1 MVVMTSKPE
10 GSRPAPIGPHTI
22 RRFTLSNGIRLIVQ
36 ENHVSPSVVVRGH
49 LWVGAIYDP
58 VEKMGLS
65 RFTALGVGRGTAT
78 RTFQEINELTE
89 SVGANVF
96 VSGGRHLTSFG
107 GKSLTEDVDL
117 LVDIL
122 SDVLQHPV
130 FPQRE
135 VDKVRGQ
142 LVTSLKELEDDT
154 RSLASREFRQ
164 LLYTLD
170 HPYGRPVD
178 GTLET
183 IPAILRGDLESFYQT
198 YYHPRDAAIV
208 VVGDV
213 QPEQVRDKL
222 DRALGG
228 WQPAGEGQTF
238 EVPAV
243 EPLQVQLRHVRTM
256 TNKTQADIAL
266 GTVGPSRFADVYY
279 AARLGDLILG
289 QLGLM
294 GRLGEK
300 VRDEKGLAYY
310 AYSGMEAGLGRG
322 PWSVRAGVNP
332 ANVDEAIESIVT
344 EIRRLRDEPVTDAEL
359 EDGKDYVTGTL
370 PLRLE
375 TNEGI
380 ASTLLDIDLYQ
391 LGDDYIMRYES
402 IMRSVTKEQI
412 QAAAQEY
419 LDSEQ
424 YALSIVGPYE
434 EIE

>member
-1 MVVMTSKPE
+1 MVVMTSGPE
-10 GSRPAPIGPHTI
+10 GGRLAPIGPHTI
-22 RRFTLSNGIRLIVQ
+22 RRFTLSNGIKLIVQ

-49 LWVGAIYDP
+49 LWVGAIHDP

-107 GKSLTEDVDL
+107 GKSLIEDFDL

-142 LVTSLKELEDDT
+142 LVTGLKELEDDT
-154 RSLASREFRQ
+154 RGLASREFRQ

-183 IPAILRGDLESFYQT
+183 IPAIQRADLESFYQT
-198 YYHPRDAAIV
+198 YYHPRDASIV

-222 DRALGG
+222 DKALGD
-228 WQPAGEGQTF
+228 WQPDGDGQAF

-243 EPLQVQLRHVRTM
+243 QTLQVQLRHVRTM

-266 GTVGPSRFADVYY
+266 GTIGPSRFADVYY

-300 VRDEKGLAYY
+300 VRDERGLAYY

-332 ANVDEAIESIVT
+332 ANVDEAIESIVA
-344 EIRRLRDEPVTDAEL
+344 EIKRLRDEPVTDAEL
-359 EDGKDYVTGTL
+359 EDGKDYVTGSL

-419 LDSEQ
+419 LDPEH
-424 YALSIVGPYE
+424 YALTVVGPYE
-434 EIE
+434 ETK